1 MGKGTKIIRNDNI
14 SGVLSLVFALLPLLS
29 GWFLLLMWLR
39 WVLGIAAIVCGI
51 IALVKK
57 HYDMKRT
64 IIGLALVVAAIVV
77 PAVCA
82 ESYADTAAE
91 SAGNLIKGS
100 MELVNQTSQ
109 FNN

>member
-1 MGKGTKIIRNDNI
+1 M
-14 SGVLSLVFALLPLLS
+14 
-29 GWFLLLMWLR
+29 
-39 WVLGIAAIVCGI
+39 
-51 IALVKK
+51 
-57 HYDMKRT
+57 
-64 IIGLALVVAAIVV
+64 LAFIVV

-109 FNN
+109 FDN